1 MLNADRTGEGAPGV
15 GVLGPVVVADARGCL
30 VEPPG
35 ALAKALLAVL
45 VAIPRRP
52 GDVVGIDTIV
62 DELWGDAP
70 PRHPRAALQTLVS
83 RVRRLAP
90 ELIRSSPAGYALALG
105 PSTVDLAAAELAAEP
120 GDPRGDEAGD
130 AGAELRAVDAVLARW
145 RGEPGEDLGGAP
157 VADALAAR
165 AATARERL
173 LRRRAELLAAGGSAH
188 DETAEA
194 YAALSQRHPLD
205 EAAVAGRLEALS
217 AAGRRAEALAEYAAF
232 RDRLAEELGV
242 APSPALVEVH
252 ARLLREPPPTGET
265 GAGTGEAGTAT
276 GAAASAPAPAPAL
289 GGGIRLGLRAAPN
302 PLLGRD
308 DDVREVE
315 RLLREHRLVTV
326 LGAGGLGKTRLA
338 QAVAA
343 RFPAPSVVVVELA
356 GVRDDDDIELALG
369 SALALRE
376 ARSARLADAA
386 SRPELRQRL
395 EARRGGAP
403 TLLVL
408 DNCEQ
413 IIDGAAGWAAE
424 LLASAPELTVLATSR
439 SPLAIGAERVVPLA
453 PLAVREGA
461 AIGPAGR
468 LFRDRALAVRP
479 DAALPDDVVDRLC
492 ARLDGLPLAIELAA
506 ARVRSMS
513 VAEIEARLDNRFAL
527 LSNGDRSAPERQRT
541 LEAVIEW
548 SWALLDEA
556 EQHGLARLS
565 WFADGFG
572 VDAAELV
579 LGDDALR
586 VLDGLV
592 AQSLLTVQESSEGA
606 VRYRMLE
613 TVREFGQL
621 RLEREGAT
629 VEARDAMARWAERV
643 SELPFVGSG
652 DEQLR
657 ALRRLRLEEENLVEV
672 LRRAIAEER
681 VPTVLR
687 VYAALA
693 YFWSVRSAHAE
704 VMTFGRAALA
714 ATRHGARGPELAVPA
729 LLTAVF
735 AASTAMAYD
744 AATAARA
751 LARLKAHAR
760 DGWPVPEWLRGI
772 AGFLQAGD
780 LERAVRQLVAMS
792 ESDDRS
798 TALVGALLRTQF
810 EENAGDPEAATEHAH
825 HAHALARRVGD
836 VWAESMSAMMLAQ
849 LASQTGHPEAAL
861 RWAESAEA
869 GLRLLDS
876 EPDLVQLEWMRAG
889 NLLSAG
895 RLEEARPLI
904 TEFASSERRTAD
916 GLGLATVGELGLSEL
931 ARAEGR
937 MADAASHARTALD
950 SFGVAERSSPW
961 YLMVLAD
968 LVSAAAHDE
977 RDAEDAAFWAARIR
991 YRTLGL
997 HRAWSSYTDKPV
1009 LGTAALGWS
1018 AWAIRRPEL
1027 RERGLELLALAER
1040 LRARQDLPGLRLAT
1054 HLGDAEGLV
1063 GRAAVEQARS
1073 AAAALDPEAR
1083 VARTRELLARP
1094 LPTTGPGA

>member
-15 GVLGPVVVADARGCL
+15 GVLGPVVVADAGGCL
-30 VEPPG
+30 VEPSG
-35 ALAKALLAVL
+35 ALAKALVAVL

-70 PRHPRAALQTLVS
+70 PQHPRAALQTLVS
-83 RVRRLAP
+83 RLRRLSPA
-90 ELIRSSPAGYALALG
+90 LIRSTPAGYALAQA
-105 PSTVDLAAAELAAEP
+105 PETVDLAAAELAGES
-120 GDPRGDEAGD
+120 GDQRGTDPA
-130 AGAELRAVDAVLARW
+130 AELARVDAALARW
-145 RGEPGEDLGGAP
+145 RGEPGDDLGGAP

-173 LRRRAELLAAGGSAH
+173 LRRRAELLAAGGADP
-188 DETAEA
+188 DEAADA

-205 EAAVAGRLEALS
+205 EAAVAGRLEALA
-217 AAGRRAEALAEYAAF
+217 AAGRRAEALTEYAAF
-232 RDRLAEELGV
+232 RERLAEELGV
-242 APSPALVEVH
+242 DPSPALVAVH
-252 ARLLREPPPTGET
+252 ARLLREPPHP
-265 GAGTGEAGTAT
+265 GAAPADQV
-276 GAAASAPAPAPAL
+276 AAASAPTATPAP
-289 GGGIRLGLRAAPN
+289 GIRLGLRAEPN

-315 RLLREHRLVTV
+315 RLLHEHRLVTV

-343 RFPAPSVVVVELA
+343 RFPAPAVVVVELA

-369 SALALRE
+369 SALGLRE

-386 SRPELRQRL
+386 SRPELRQRI
-395 EARRGGAP
+395 EARLGEAP

-413 IIDGAAGWAAE
+413 IIDGAAHWAAE
-424 LLASAPELTVLATSR
+424 LLAAAPELTVLATSR

-453 PLAVREGA
+453 PLAVREGEE
-461 AIGPAGR
+461 IGPAGR
-468 LFRDRALAVRP
+468 LFRDRALAARP
-479 DAALPDDVVDRLC
+479 DATLPDEIVDRLC

-541 LEAVIEW
+541 LEAVIDW
-548 SWALLDEA
+548 SWALLDED
-556 EQHGLARLS
+556 ERRGLARLS

-572 VDAAELV
+572 LDAAEAV
-579 LGDDALR
+579 LGDGALR

-592 AQSLLTVQESSEGA
+592 AQSLLTVRETSDGG

-621 RLEREGAT
+621 RLEQEGAT
-629 VEARDAMARWAERV
+629 AEARDAMARWAERV
-643 SELPFVGSG
+643 SELPFVGG
-652 DEQLR
+652 GGTQLL
-657 ALRRLRLEEENLVEV
+657 ALRRMRIEEENLVEV

-687 VYAALA
+687 VYAALG

-704 VMTFGRAALA
+704 VMTFGQAALS

-744 AATAARA
+744 ASSGARA

-760 DGWPVPEWLRGI
+760 DGWPVPQWLRGI
-772 AGFLQAGD
+772 AGFLAAGD
-780 LERAVRQLVAMS
+780 LAEAVARLVTMS
-792 ESDDRS
+792 ESDDQA

-836 VWAESMSAMMLAQ
+836 VWAESMSSMMLAQ

-861 RWAESAEA
+861 RWADSAES

-895 RLEEARPLI
+895 RLDEARPLI

-937 MADAASHARTALD
+937 MADAARHARTAID

-961 YLMVLAD
+961 FLMVLAD
-968 LVSAAAHDE
+968 LVSATAHDD
-977 RDAEDAAFWAARIR
+977 RDAADAAFWAARIR
-991 YRTLGL
+991 YRTLGMQ
-997 HRAWSSYTDKPV
+997 RVWTNSTDKPV

-1018 AWAIRRPEL
+1018 AWAIRRQEL
-1027 RERGLELLALAER
+1027 RDRGLELLALAER

-1054 HLGDAEGLV
+1054 HLGDAEVLV
-1063 GRAAVEQARS
+1063 GRAALERARS

-1083 VARTRELLARP
+1083 VARTRELLALP

>member
-1 MLNADRTGEGAPGV
+1 MLNAERANGSEPRV
-15 GVLGPVVVADARGCL
+15 GVLGPVAVADASGCL

-35 ALAKALLAVL
+35 TLSKALIAAL
-45 VAIPRRP
+45 VAVPRRP
-52 GDVVGIDTIV
+52 GDAVGIDTIV
-62 DELWGDAP
+62 DELWGEAAP
-70 PRHPRAALQTLVS
+70 QHPRAALQTLVS
-83 RVRRLAP
+83 RLRRLAP
-90 ELIRSSPAGYALALG
+90 GLVRSTPGGYALALD
-105 PSTVDLAAAELAAEP
+105 PNAVDLFDAEHAAEP
-120 GDPRGDEAGD
+120 GSGGLET
-130 AGAELRAVDAVLARW
+130 VDAALARW

-157 VADALAAR
+157 VAGALAAR

-173 LRRRAELLAAGGSAH
+173 LRRRAELLAAGGTAH

-194 YAALSQRHPLD
+194 YATLSQRHPLD
-205 EAAVAGRLEALS
+205 EAAVAGRLEALA

-232 RDRLAEELGV
+232 RGRLAEELGV
-242 APSPALVEVH
+242 DPSPALVAVH
-252 ARLLREPPPTGET
+252 ARLLREAPPI
-265 GAGTGEAGTAT
+265 GAAAT
-276 GAAASAPAPAPAL
+276 VAAASARTPAA
-289 GGGIRLGLRAAPN
+289 GVRLGLRAAPN

-308 DDVREVE
+308 DDVREVA
-315 RLLREHRLVTV
+315 RLLHDHRLVTV

-343 RFPAPSVVVVELA
+343 EFPAPSVVVVELA
-356 GVRDDDDIELALG
+356 GVRDDADIELALG
-369 SALALRE
+369 SALGLRE

-386 SRPELRQRL
+386 SRPELRQRI
-395 EARRGGAP
+395 EARLGETPA
-403 TLLVL
+403 LLVL

-413 IIDGAAGWAAE
+413 IIDGAARWAAE
-424 LLASAPELTVLATSR
+424 LLGALPGLTILATSR

-461 AIGPAGR
+461 EIGPAGR

-479 DAALPDDVVDRLC
+479 DAALPDEIVDRLC
-492 ARLDGLPLAIELAA
+492 ERLDGLPLAIELAA
-506 ARVRSMS
+506 ARVRSIS

-527 LSNGDRSAPERQRT
+527 LSSGDRSAPERQRT
-541 LEAVIEW
+541 LEAVIDW
-548 SWALLDEA
+548 SWALLDGDERR
-556 EQHGLARLS
+556 GLARLS

-572 VDAAELV
+572 VDAAEAV
-579 LGDDALR
+579 LGADALR

-592 AQSLLTVQESSEGA
+592 AQSLLTVRETDDGTA
-606 VRYRMLE
+606 RYRMLE

-621 RLEREGAT
+621 RLERDGAT
-629 VEARDAMARWAERV
+629 EEARDAMARWAEEV
-643 SELPFVGSG
+643 SDLPFVGG
-652 DEQLR
+652 GETQLR
-657 ALRRLRLEEENLVEV
+657 ALRRLRIEEENLVEV

-687 VYAALA
+687 VYAALG

-704 VMTFGRAALA
+704 VMVFGQAALA

-744 AATAARA
+744 ASTGARP

-760 DGWPVPEWLRGI
+760 DDWPVPRWLRGV
-772 AGFLQAGD
+772 AGFLEAPD
-780 LERAVRQLVAMS
+780 LERAVEQLVAMS
-792 ESDDRS
+792 ESDDGA
-798 TALVGALLRTQF
+798 TALVGSLLRTQF
-810 EENAGDPEAATEHAH
+810 EENAGDPEAAAEHARR
-825 HAHALARRVGD
+825 AHGLARRVGD
-836 VWAESMSAMMLAQ
+836 IWAESMSSMMLAQ
-849 LASQTGHPEAAL
+849 LASQTGQAEDAL
-861 RWAESAEA
+861 RWAGAAEA
-869 GLRLLDS
+869 ELRLLDS
-876 EPDLVQLEWMRAG
+876 EPGLVQLEWMRAG

-895 RLEEARPLI
+895 RLDEARPLI
-904 TEFASSERRTAD
+904 AEFASSERRTAD

-937 MADAASHARTALD
+937 MTDAAHHARTAAE
-950 SFGVAERSSPW
+950 SFRVAERSSPW

-968 LVSAAAHDE
+968 LISAAVHDG
-977 RDAEDAAFWAARIR
+977 RDAADASFWAARLR
-991 YRTLGL
+991 YRTLGMQ
-997 HRAWSSYTDKPV
+997 RAWGSFTDKPV

-1018 AWAIRRPEL
+1018 AWAIRQPGL

-1063 GRAAVEQARS
+1063 GRAALERARS

-1083 VARTRELLARP
+1083 MARARALLAQP
-1094 LPTTGPGA
+1094 LPSAGPGV

>member
-1 MLNADRTGEGAPGV
+1 MLNADRASEGTPAV
-15 GVLGPVVVADARGCL
+15 GVLGPVVVADASGCL

-35 ALAKALLAVL
+35 ALAKALVAVL

-52 GDVVGIDTIV
+52 GDAVGIDTIV
-62 DELWGDAP
+62 DELWGDAAP
-70 PRHPRAALQTLVS
+70 QHPRAALQTLVS
-83 RVRRLAP
+83 RLRRIAP
-90 ELIRSSPAGYALALG
+90 GLIRSTPGGYALDPG
-105 PSTVDLAAAELAAEP
+105 PRLVDLTAAELAEGP
-120 GDPRGDEAGD
+120 SDPD
-130 AGAELRAVDAVLARW
+130 AVDASAELATVDAALAGW

-157 VADALAAR
+157 VAEALAAR
-165 AATARERL
+165 ATTARERL
-173 LRRRAELLAAGGSAH
+173 LRRRAALLAASGTAH
-188 DETAEA
+188 AETAEA
-194 YAALSQRHPLD
+194 YAALAERHPLD
-205 EAAVAGRLEALS
+205 EAVVAGRLEAL
-217 AAGRRAEALAEYAAF
+217 AAGGRRAEALAEYAAF
-232 RDRLAEELGV
+232 RERLAEELGV
-242 APSPALVEVH
+242 DPSPALVGVH
-252 ARLLREPPPTGET
+252 ARLLRETP
-265 GAGTGEAGTAT
+265 EAGSAASGTP
-276 GAAASAPAPAPAL
+276 AASADAAQA
-289 GGGIRLGLRAAPN
+289 GGATMPVAGVRLGLRAAPN

-315 RLLREHRLVTV
+315 RLLHEHRLVTV

-343 RFPAPSVVVVELA
+343 RFPAPAVVVVELA

-369 SALALRE
+369 SALGLRE

-386 SRPELRQRL
+386 SRPELRQRI
-395 EARRGGAP
+395 EARLGEAP

-413 IIDGAAGWAAE
+413 IIDGAARWAAE
-424 LLASAPELTVLATSR
+424 LLAAAPELTILATSR
-439 SPLAIGAERVVPLA
+439 SPLEISAERVVPLA
-453 PLAVREGA
+453 PLVVRDGEG
-461 AIGPAGR
+461 IGPAGR

-492 ARLDGLPLAIELAA
+492 TRLDGLPLAIELAA

-541 LEAVIEW
+541 LEAVIDW
-548 SWALLDEA
+548 SWALLDDA
-556 EQHGLARLS
+556 ERRGLARLS

-572 VDAAELV
+572 VDAADAV

-592 AQSLLTVQESSEGA
+592 AQSLLTVRESDDGT

-629 VEARDAMARWAERV
+629 AEARDAMARWAERV
-643 SELPFVGSG
+643 SELPFVGG
-652 DEQLR
+652 GEEQLR

-687 VYAALA
+687 VYSALG

-704 VMTFGRAALA
+704 VMAFGQAALL

-772 AGFLQAGD
+772 AGFLEAGD
-780 LERAVRQLVAMS
+780 LELAVGQLVAMS

-895 RLEEARPLI
+895 RLDEARPLI

-1018 AWAIRRPEL
+1018 AWAIRRSEL

-1054 HLGDAEGLV
+1054 HFGDAEGLV
-1063 GRAAVEQARS
+1063 GRAALEQARS

>member
-1 MLNADRTGEGAPGV
+1 MLNADRTGEGAPSV
-15 GVLGPVVVADARGCL
+15 GVLGPVVVADASGCL

-35 ALAKALLAVL
+35 ALAKALVAVL

-90 ELIRSSPAGYALALG
+90 ELIRSSPAGYALAIG

-120 GDPRGDEAGD
+120 GDPGGEEAGD

-173 LRRRAELLAAGGSAH
+173 LRRRAELLAAGGTAH

-205 EAAVAGRLEALS
+205 EAAVAGRLEALA

-232 RDRLAEELGV
+232 RERLAEELGV
-242 APSPALVEVH
+242 DPSPALVEVH

-265 GAGTGEAGTAT
+265 GAGTG
-276 GAAASAPAPAPAL
+276 AAASAPASAPAPPL
-289 GGGIRLGLRAAPN
+289 TGGIRLGLRAAPN

-308 DDVREVE
+308 DDVRDVE
-315 RLLREHRLVTV
+315 RLLHEHRLVTV

-386 SRPELRQRL
+386 SRPELRQRI
-395 EARRGGAP
+395 EARLGEAP

-413 IIDGAAGWAAE
+413 IIDGAARWAAE
-424 LLASAPELTVLATSR
+424 LLAAAPELTILATSR

-572 VDAAELV
+572 VDAAEVV
-579 LGDDALR
+579 LGHDALR

-592 AQSLLTVQESSEGA
+592 AQSLLTVRENGDGA
-606 VRYRMLE
+606 ARYRMLE

-621 RLEREGAT
+621 RLEQEGGTAA
-629 VEARDAMARWAERV
+629 ARDAMARWAEQL
-643 SELPFVGSG
+643 SELPFVGG
-652 DEQLR
+652 GETQLL
-657 ALRRLRLEEENLVEV
+657 ALRRLRVEEENLVEV

-735 AASTAMAYD
+735 AAATAMAYD
-744 AATAARA
+744 ASTGARA

-760 DGWPVPEWLRGI
+760 DGWPVPGWLRGV
-772 AGFLQAGD
+772 AGFLEAPD
-780 LERAVRQLVAMS
+780 LERALERLVAMS
-792 ESDDRS
+792 ESEDGP

-810 EENAGDPEAATEHAH
+810 EENAGDPEAAAEHAQQ
-825 HAHALARRVGD
+825 AHVLARRVGD
-836 VWAESMSAMMLAQ
+836 IWAESMSSMMLAQ
-849 LASQTGHPEAAL
+849 LASQTGRPEAAL
-861 RWAESAEA
+861 RWAAAAEA
-869 GLRLLDS
+869 ELRLLDS
-876 EPDLVQLEWMRAG
+876 EPGLVQLEWMRAG

-895 RLEEARPLI
+895 RLDEARPLI
-904 TEFASSERRTAD
+904 AEFASSERRTAD

-937 MADAASHARTALD
+937 MADAAHHARTAAE
-950 SFGVAERSSPW
+950 SFGPAERSSPW

-977 RDAEDAAFWAARIR
+977 RDAADAAFWAARLR
-991 YRTLGL
+991 YRTLGMR
-997 HRAWSSYTDKPV
+997 RAWGSFNDKPV

-1018 AWAIRRPEL
+1018 AWAIRQPGL

-1040 LRARQDLPGLRLAT
+1040 LRARQDLPGLRIAT
-1054 HLGDAEGLV
+1054 HLADAEALV
-1063 GRAAVEQARS
+1063 GRAALEGARS

-1083 VARTRELLARP
+1083 MARAHELFVLP
-1094 LPTTGPGA
+1094 LPSAGPGV